1 MQINSFVVLNNK
13 NIKRINTHMRIQEI
27 TTIKPIQLLTP
38 AKARVNAL
46 KQAKDRAADAL
57 ATERDSQKK
66 ANALQKAVD
75 AQQTLAKLKLGGN

>member
-1 MQINSFVVLNNK
+1 MNHSSIFKSRLK
-13 NIKRINTHMRIQEI
+13 RLSIKRINTHMRIQEI
-27 TTIKPIQLLTP
+27 TAIKSIQPLTP

-57 ATERDSQKK
+57 TAERDRQKK

-75 AQQTLAKLKLGGN
+75 AQQTLAKLR